1 MLKPISAAR
10 WDYAAAAHLLNRAGF
25 GGPPSEIEALVKL
38 GPEQAIARLVDYA
51 DTPDA
56 WPRPDW
62 AKPDPVRAE
71 RLKQYREAP
80 EMERR
85 ELRQAEQKEQRARAQ
100 ELVLDWLDR
109 MARTPRPLQE
119 KLVLFWHGHFATS
132 IQKVRDPWLM
142 FRQIELFR
150 SQAAGRWPDLLVAVT
165 RDPAMLVWLDQAQ
178 SRKEHP
184 NENYARE
191 VMELFALGEGN
202 YSEKDIL
209 ETARALTGLTYDRV
223 AQEPQWRPRQHDA
236 TPKTVLGRTADFGPD
251 EVIRHIANRPQSAQF
266 IARRLW
272 NFFAADE
279 APAGIL
285 GALAAELERGGREVR
300 PMLKKLFLAEEF
312 YAPAVMGSQV
322 KAPVV
327 WLVMA
332 VRQLQRDLPKLPA
345 TAAALRDLGQALLAP
360 PNVKGWDGGISWIN
374 TASLTARQRHATL
387 LVLGR
392 DGLPE
397 MAVGGQAD
405 RLRRLAAARRQKLG
419 TKAPVDV
426 AVLFTEAE
434 RRGPETLLPALQ
446 RRFLAMPMRSGLR
459 EEIIQALGSKPD
471 DDAVLGAVKA
481 VVTSTDYQL
490 T

>member
-1 MLKPISAAR
+1 MLKPITADR
-10 WDYAAAAHLLNRAGF
+10 WNYAAAAHLLNRAGF
-25 GGPPSEIEALVKL
+25 GGTPAEIGELVKL
-38 GPEQAIARLVDYA
+38 GPEKAVARLVDFEKA
-51 DTPDA
+51 GDA
-56 WPRPDW
+56 WPRPAW
-62 AKPDPVRAE
+62 AQPDPDRAE
-71 RLKQYREAP
+71 KLKRYRGAP
-80 EMERR
+80 EPQRR
-85 ELRQAEQKEQRARAQ
+85 ELRQAEQKQQRGHAQ

-142 FRQIELFR
+142 FRQLETFR
-150 SQAAGRWPDLLVAVT
+150 AHAAGNWPDLLVAVT
-165 RDPAMLVWLDQAQ
+165 RDPAMLIWLDQAQ

-202 YSEKDIL
+202 YTEKDIL
-209 ETARALTGLTYDRV
+209 ETARALTGLTLDRV
-223 AQEPQWRPRQHDA
+223 TQEPQWHRRQHDA
-236 TPKTVLGRTADFGPD
+236 TTKTVLGRTADFGPD
-251 EVIRHIANRPQSAQF
+251 EVIRHIATRPQSARFLAQK
-266 IARRLW
+266 LW
-272 NFFAADE
+272 SYFAGDVAVPE
-279 APAGIL
+279 LAA
-285 GALAAELERGGREVR
+285 ALAGEFERSGREFR
-300 PMLKKLFLAEEF
+300 PLLKKLFLAEEF

-332 VRQLQRDLPKLPA
+332 VRQLQRDTPKVQA

-360 PNVKGWDGGISWIN
+360 PNVKGWDGGITWIN
-374 TASLTARQRHATL
+374 TASLTARQRYATL

-392 DGLPE
+392 DGLPDVAAGE
-397 MAVGGQAD
+397 KAE

-419 TKAPVDV
+419 AKTPVDV
-426 AVLFTEAE
+426 TALFTEAE
-434 RRGPETLLPALQ
+434 RRSPEKLLPALQ

-459 EEIIQALGSKPD
+459 EDVMAALGTAPD
-471 DDAVLGAVKA
+471 DDAVRVAVKT

>member
-1 MLKPISAAR
+1 MLKPLAAER
-10 WDYAAAAHLLNRAGF
+10 WNYATAAHLLNRAGF
-25 GGPPSEIEALVKL
+25 GGTPAETEALVKL
-38 GPEQAIARLVDYA
+38 GPEMAVARLVDFGKVG
-51 DTPDA
+51 DE
-56 WPRPDW
+56 WPRPEW
-62 AKPDPVRAE
+62 AHPDPDRAE
-71 RLKQYREAP
+71 KLRKLRDAP
-80 EMERR
+80 EPERR
-85 ELRQAEQKEQRARAQ
+85 ELRQAEQKQQRERAQ

-142 FRQIELFR
+142 FRQLETFR
-150 SQAAGRWPDLLVAVT
+150 SHAAGNWPDLLVAVT
-165 RDPAMLVWLDQAQ
+165 RDPAMLIWLDQAQ

-209 ETARALTGLTYDRV
+209 ETARALTGLAYDRV
-223 AQEPQWRPRQHDA
+223 AQEPLWRPRQHDA
-236 TPKTVLGRTADFGPD
+236 TTKTVLGQTAGFSPD
-251 EVIRHIANRPQSAQF
+251 EVIRHIATRPQSARFMAQK
-266 IARRLW
+266 LW
-272 NFFAADE
+272 SWFASDSP
-279 APAGIL
+279 APELVA
-285 GALAAELERGGREVR
+285 ALAGEFERGGREFR
-300 PMLKKLFLAEEF
+300 PLLKKLFLAEEF

-322 KAPVV
+322 KAPAV

-360 PNVKGWDGGISWIN
+360 PNVKGWDGGITWIN
-374 TASLTARQRHATL
+374 TASLTSRQRYATL

-392 DGLPE
+392 EGLPE
-397 MAVGGQAD
+397 MAAGEKAE

-419 TKAPVDV
+419 AKAPVDV
-426 AVLFTEAE
+426 TALFTEAE
-434 RRGPETLLPALQ
+434 RRSPEKLLPALQ
-446 RRFLAMPMRSGLR
+446 RRFLASPLRSGLR
-459 EEIIQALGSKPD
+459 EDVMQSLGEKPD
-471 DDAVLGAVKA
+471 DGAVLAAVKT